1 MNGICVTYN
10 ARSIKAEEDETGCSY
25 YTKKC
30 NYEILGT
37 KTVLFGLKSRPKIW
51 KLKPNKLKVLKS
63 LESFKKTCQKFE
75 IWEMSLANY
84 VKIIFT
90 VSDVLS
96 KIS

>member
-37 KTVLFGLKSRPKIW
+37 KTVSFGLKSGPKIW

-63 LESFKKTCQKFE
+63 LESLKKT
-75 IWEMSLANY
+75 MSKVWNLRNESCKLCKNY
-84 VKIIFT
+84 IYGVWCIE
-90 VSDVLS
+90 
-96 KIS
+96 